1 MAEKKLPQMVE
12 KKLPQGFINTQEKKS
27 PFWKALEQWN
37 GKKSSWCIPKKGSA
51 DYAVVLDIMQKHL
64 KPKTKKKT
72 TGGNPAEAPPPAVAT
87 QNERPKRDRKAPDR
101 IKINAK
107 GKV

>member
-1 MAEKKLPQMVE
+1 MTQ
-12 KKLPQGFINTQEKKS
+12 KKLPQGFINTQGKKS

-37 GKKSSWCIPKKGSA
+37 GNKSSWCIPKKGSA
-51 DYAVVLDIMQKHL
+51 DYMEVLDIMQKHL
-64 KPKTKKKT
+64 KPKTKKKKT
-72 TGGNPAEAPPPAVAT
+72 AGKSAKVAPSAAAS

-101 IKINAK
+101 IIMNPK

>member
-1 MAEKKLPQMVE
+1 MTKKKL
-12 KKLPQGFINTQEKKS
+12 LQGFINTQGKKS

-37 GKKSSWCIPKKGSA
+37 SKKSSWCIPKKGSA
-51 DYAVVLDIMQKHL
+51 DYAAVLDIMQKHL

-72 TGGNPAEAPPPAVAT
+72 TGIKPAKALPPPAVVD
-87 QNERPKRDRKAPDR
+87 NVRPKRDRKPPDR

-107 GKV
+107 GKF

>member
-1 MAEKKLPQMVE
+1 MTE
-12 KKLPQGFINTQEKKS
+12 KKLPQGFINTQGKKS

-37 GKKSSWCIPKKGSA
+37 GKNSSWCIPKKGSA
-51 DYAVVLDIMQKHL
+51 DYKEVLDIMQKHL
-64 KPKTKKKT
+64 KPKTKKKKT
-72 TGGNPAEAPPPAVAT
+72 AGKSAKVAPPAAAT

-101 IKINAK
+101 IFMNPK